1 MKLSKHMMIAILS
14 LIIFSPF
21 QLLTAKAEE
30 EVKRAE
36 CSITIVSDKHTS
48 IDKAA
53 TATGL
58 CKNYVFGFYLED
70 GNLFRIAGL
79 TNKVVEYSGQKFVVG
94 LPNSNYGEA
103 NLTVYTVLKKKE
115 SNPPKQDNSKSQNNQ
130 PKKSNEPRKPSTNQQ
145 KKAQSDQPTKST
157 QQKQSQS
164 QTSKPTK
171 STEQTNQQKSTSVSE
186 RENVITTNEA
196 SQNKSETETP
206 EVKKE
211 SSNDVKNEEN
221 VENHKED
228 AVKENK
234 NDKKAEKKNV
244 EKEKEESGINKKS
257 VVFGVAA
264 TTGALAVG
272 GVLWF
277 LKFRKV

>member
-1 MKLSKHMMIAILS
+1 MKLSKHMMIVILS

-21 QLLTAKAEE
+21 QLLTVKAEEEE

-48 IDKAA
+48 IDKASR
-53 TATGL
+53 ATGL

-130 PKKSNEPRKPSTNQQ
+130 PKKSNEPKKTSGSTSTNQQ
-145 KKAQSDQPTKST
+145 KKAQSDKPTRST
-157 QQKQSQS
+157 QQKQS
-164 QTSKPTK
+164 KHRLV
-171 STEQTNQQKSTSVSE
+171 NQQNQQHKLSSKNQRLYLKE
-186 RENVITTNEA
+186 RM
-196 SQNKSETETP
+196 
-206 EVKKE
+206 
-211 SSNDVKNEEN
+211 
-221 VENHKED
+221 
-228 AVKENK
+228 
-234 NDKKAEKKNV
+234 
-244 EKEKEESGINKKS
+244 
-257 VVFGVAA
+257 
-264 TTGALAVG
+264 
-272 GVLWF
+272 
-277 LKFRKV
+277 